1 MKYDRQYDDIIN
13 MEHHV
18 SKVHPQMSL
27 YARSAQFA
35 PFAALTGYEDSIKET
50 GREVSSKI
58 EIDEELKNIL
68 DSKLQFLMEKVK
80 DKPKATFTY
89 FVMDLKKDGGAYITK
104 EGIVNKID
112 IYSQVIHLADNTEIP
127 ITDIIDISGDFLK
140 KGSIWN

>member
-1 MKYDRQYDDIIN
+1 
-13 MEHHV
+13 
-18 SKVHPQMSL
+18 
-27 YARSAQFA
+27 
-35 PFAALTGYEDSIKET
+35 
-50 GREVSSKI
+50 
-58 EIDEELKNIL
+58 
-68 DSKLQFLMEKVK
+68 MEKVK

-127 ITDIIDISGDFLK
+127 ISDIIDISGDFLK

>member
-1 MKYDRQYDDIIN
+1 
-13 MEHHV
+13 
-18 SKVHPQMSL
+18 
-27 YARSAQFA
+27 
-35 PFAALTGYEDSIKET
+35 
-50 GREVSSKI
+50 
-58 EIDEELKNIL
+58 
-68 DSKLQFLMEKVK
+68 MEKVK
-80 DKPKATFTY
+80 DKPKVTFTY